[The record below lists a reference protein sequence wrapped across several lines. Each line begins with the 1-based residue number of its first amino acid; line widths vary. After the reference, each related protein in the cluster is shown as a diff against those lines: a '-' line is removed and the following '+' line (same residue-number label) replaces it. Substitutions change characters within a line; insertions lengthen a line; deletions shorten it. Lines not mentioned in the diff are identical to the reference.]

1 MGSVEEYA
9 HPATMKSLII
19 LAFLGVAAVESFT
32 DEDHHHEEDNHDD
45 GHGFGFKAVFQPR
58 AHRFVRSADA
68 EAGYGGYGGFG
79 GIGGLYGGGLLHGY
93 GHGYKYGHS
102 YGGLYGGHGYKYG
115 HSYGGYG
122 GYGKRSADSDEDNII
137 DSTESDR
144 RIAEADPEADAKA
157 GLGLGG
163 YGLGGLGGFGFGGLG
178 GYGLGGLGL
187 GYGGYGGLYGGGLYD
202 RGLYGG
208 YGLW

>member
-32 DEDHHHEEDNHDD
+32 DEDHHHEKDNHDD

-79 GIGGLYGGGLLHGY
+79 GLGGFGGI
-93 GHGYKYGHS
+93 
-102 YGGLYGGHGYKYG
+102 GGLYGGHGYKYG

-122 GYGKRSADSDEDNII
+122 GYGKRSADSD
-137 DSTESDR
+137 
-144 RIAEADPEADAKA
+144 
-157 GLGLGG
+157 
-163 YGLGGLGGFGFGGLG
+163 
-178 GYGLGGLGL
+178 
-187 GYGGYGGLYGGGLYD
+187 
-202 RGLYGG
+202 
-208 YGLW
+208 

>member
-9 HPATMKSLII
+9 HPATMKSLVI
-19 LAFLGVAAVESFT
+19 LAFLGFVAVESFT
-32 DEDHHHEEDNHDD
+32 DEDHHHEKDNHDD

-68 EAGYGGYGGFG
+68 EAGYGGYGGLGGFG
-79 GIGGLYGGGLLHGY
+79 GIGGLYGGGLHGHGY

-122 GYGKRSADSDEDNII
+122 GYGKRSADSGEDNII

-157 GLGLGG
+157 GFGL
-163 YGLGGLGGFGFGGLG
+163 GGLG

-187 GYGGYGGLYGGGLYD
+187 GYGGYGGIGGLYGGGLY
-202 RGLYGG
+202 
-208 YGLW
+208 